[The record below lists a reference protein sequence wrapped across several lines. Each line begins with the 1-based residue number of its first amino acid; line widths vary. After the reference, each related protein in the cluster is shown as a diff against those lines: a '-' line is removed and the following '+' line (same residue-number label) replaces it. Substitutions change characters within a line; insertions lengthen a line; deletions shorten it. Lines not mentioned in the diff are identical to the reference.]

1 MTEKKYRGH
10 AAISLVVIFTFL
22 LGMIIP
28 AYAGEL
34 DNLVKQRQLKQRELT
49 QTRKLITTQKK
60 QAAKVL
66 NELTSLD
73 HKLDSVEN
81 DLSTTR
87 TKLKAV
93 SSDVGE
99 VRDELV
105 TAEQRLNER
114 TAVLSVRVKDIFING
129 QVSYMEVLL
138 DSRSF
143 SEFLTRFEFLGRI
156 AKQDAEL
163 VNSIESERQEI
174 SDRKAELER
183 KLAETK
189 KLEDIKTNQQNN
201 LEKIKVDRSN
211 KLKEIR
217 SKQAYYQAAY
227 DQLDEENKALEKI
240 IRQKSKGSGAK
251 GTGELTWPVP
261 GRSRISSPF
270 GWRMHPILK
279 QRKMHYGIDIP
290 APTGTKVVAAD
301 SGTVIYVGWMSGY
314 GKVVVI
320 DHGSGRTTMYAH
332 LSSQLV
338 KDGAAV
344 TKGDAIAKVGS
355 TGNSTGPH
363 LHFEVRAQG
372 TPVNPMGYL

>member
-1 MTEKKYRGH
+1 MIEKKYRGH
-10 AAISLVVIFTFL
+10 AVLSLVVIFTFL
-22 LGMIIP
+22 IGTIIP

-34 DNLVKQRQLKQRELT
+34 DNLVKQRQRNQRELT
-49 QTRKLITTQKK
+49 QTKNLITAQKK

-66 NELTSLD
+66 NELASLD
-73 HKLDSVEN
+73 HKLDTVEN

-87 TKLKAV
+87 TKLKVV

-99 VRDELV
+99 VKDELV
-105 TAEQRLNER
+105 NAEQRLNER
-114 TAVLSVRVKDIFING
+114 TAVLSVRVKDIFMNG

-143 SEFLTRFEFLGRI
+143 SEFITRFEFLGRI

-163 VNSIESERQEI
+163 VNTIESERQEI
-174 SDRKAELER
+174 SDQKAELEK
-183 KLAETK
+183 KLAETR
-189 KLEDIKTNQQNN
+189 KLESIKATQQDN
-201 LEKIKVDRSN
+201 LEKIKVDRAD
-211 KLKEIR
+211 KLREIR
-217 SKQAYYQAAY
+217 SKQSYYQAAF
-227 DQLDEENKALEKI
+227 DQLDEENKALERI
-240 IRQKSKGSGAK
+240 IRQKSKGSVAK

-261 GRSRISSPF
+261 GHSRISSPF

-332 LSSQLV
+332 LSAQLV